1 MNKELKANFGDVN
14 YERGN
19 ENKQDRKLKN
29 VRGDNR
35 HNPVAHLFAQR
46 GFEGFEL
53 FPTQAMC
60 LVELYTTESHI
71 QDILLGWKHEN
82 ADPTAAL
89 ENALRKG
96 LLSQLLL
103 YTEQVVAA
111 AAEPFSFAHN
121 LERTTCNLGK
131 APNQYPVE
139 LPDLHAVD
147 KDNNSFIY
155 NYGSR
160 DGDDYGRS
168 ANLLKGAIGN
178 ALTSIRSDIDAL
190 QKTILLTEQGGSFK
204 PEDVAASIEALQ
216 SKLAQFV
223 ADERVEALRNAI
235 LGENPNGEH
244 IGVGLGTL
252 QSQVASVAFLIRS
265 SADRVSGFLAEQ
277 TKPYVDDV
285 VADNHSAQLE
295 EMFNK
300 LALKDWILHKDSNA
314 DGKLDRSSAKAKELS
329 DNIEK
334 VIADIHS
341 RSTGSSE
348 ESKSTFFGNDIDSK
362 KIDVDKVTKEMK
374 KLANLQDGDEK
385 GLLNTWIANFD
396 TLIGSFHWV
405 LLVLL
410 MGMGLL
416 RQRYVAAAGK

>member
-1 MNKELKANFGDVN
+1 
-14 YERGN
+14 
-19 ENKQDRKLKN
+19 
-29 VRGDNR
+29 
-35 HNPVAHLFAQR
+35 
-46 GFEGFEL
+46 
-53 FPTQAMC
+53 
-60 LVELYTTESHI
+60 
-71 QDILLGWKHEN
+71 
-82 ADPTAAL
+82 
-89 ENALRKG
+89 
-96 LLSQLLL
+96 
-103 YTEQVVAA
+103 
-111 AAEPFSFAHN
+111 
-121 LERTTCNLGK
+121 
-131 APNQYPVE
+131 NQYPVE

-300 LALKDWILHKDSNA
+300 LALKDWILHKDSKAN
-314 DGKLDRSSAKAKELS
+314 GKLDRSSAKAKELS